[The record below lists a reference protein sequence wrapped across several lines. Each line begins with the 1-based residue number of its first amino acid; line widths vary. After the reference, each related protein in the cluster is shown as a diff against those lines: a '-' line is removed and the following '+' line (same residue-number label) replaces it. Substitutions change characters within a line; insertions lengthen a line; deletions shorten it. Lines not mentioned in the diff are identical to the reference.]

1 MSVGGNVEISVGGA
15 KTVLVGD
22 SSGSSASCA
31 DTDTGGQAITELT
44 ISFRLEHSG
53 ERVLATV
60 TPERP
65 IEASGRYLATMTF
78 DRLGSYEVWLDVSRA
93 ERPGGPIVR

>member
-1 MSVGGNVEISVGGA
+1 VNARGLVEIKDGTS

-31 DTDTGGQAITELT
+31 DTDAGGQAITALT
-44 ISFRLEHSG
+44 LSFRFQHSG
-53 ERVLATV
+53 ERLLATV

-65 IEASGRYLATMTF
+65 LEASGRYLATMTF
-78 DRLGSYEVWLDVSRA
+78 DRFGSYEVWLDVSA
-93 ERPGGPIVR
+93 ERPGGPFVR